1 MKKTRKKRG
10 RFYFDTEVEKAIVLY
25 NSEADPI
32 VRNQIYNESIK
43 YALEK
48 LAENIINTFKFPY
61 IPDKFTN
68 KKADVVSHLI
78 LNLNKYDETKGKA
91 YSYFGQAA
99 KNYLIIN
106 NDSNYKKLKT
116 DMSIHVEEGTSEN
129 DANVF
134 EIEDHHIVNDNIKE
148 NYQRFIEELIG
159 YLDSNIKTMFKKPN
173 EVKIANAVIQLLQNY
188 DSIENYSKKNIYIML
203 RDMTNCKATQ
213 ITGVLDKIRN
223 IYTNAKEEYMNKG
236 HISSRTFFTLLGLSA
251 ILLII

>member
-1 MKKTRKKRG
+1 MKKRKKRG
-10 RFYFDTEVEKAIVLY
+10 RFYFDVDVEKAIVLY
-25 NSEADPI
+25 NKEDDPI
-32 VRNQIYNESIK
+32 IRNQIYNESIK

-61 IPDKFTN
+61 IPEKFAN

-116 DMSIHVEEGTSEN
+116 DMSIHSEEDSTEN
-129 DANVF
+129 DPNIF
-134 EIEDHHIVNDNIKE
+134 ELEDHHIVGDNVKE
-148 NYQRFIEELIG
+148 DYQRFIDELIG

-173 EVKIANAVIQLLQNY
+173 EIKIANAIIQLLQNY

-223 IYTNAKEEYMNKG
+223 VYTGAKEQYMNNG
-236 HISSRTFFTLLGLSA
+236 HISSRAFFTLIILSA
-251 ILLII
+251 VLLII